1 MRRRRDLGVYPLAEG
16 LALYHAGSGR
26 LHILNATGALLW
38 QGLRRGDSYARAT
51 AGLAR
56 RFGVPAAAVRR
67 DAADLY
73 RRLKVEDLLGGRRAS
88 TAAVPAPARR
98 TPAVR
103 AVRAP
108 ESARRF
114 RIAGRGFEV
123 AMPPAQWRAARPVL
137 EHLAAAGA
145 ARSEARFAVSTAA
158 GRVVLARNGA
168 ELAQV
173 RTAAGLQHALIRAL
187 VEFVFESPR
196 FLTALHA
203 GAVRYRGRCLVFP
216 AAGGRGKTTLVA
228 GLMRHGARVL
238 ADDLLALEAQRLRLV
253 AVPLPLRF
261 KQGSWALAESLFPGR
276 LDPTVH
282 VIGAK
287 RVRLLPPE
295 RPAGREWQAAHRV
308 DALVS
313 PEFRPGAA
321 PALQPCGAA
330 EMLEI
335 LFGGQSLLLGR
346 PAPRRVGAMVRWL
359 ATVPSYRLVYGSLD
373 EALELL
379 EPLAPA

>member
-1 MRRRRDLGVYPLAEG
+1 MRRRRDLGVYPLDEG

-38 QGLRRGDSYARAT
+38 QGLRGGASYARAT
-51 AGLAR
+51 AALAR
-56 RFGVPAAAVRR
+56 RFGVPAAKVRR

-73 RRLKVEDLLGGRRAS
+73 GRLKAEGLLGGRKAS
-88 TAAVPAPARR
+88 TAAAPARR
-98 TPAVR
+98 PRSAR
-103 AVRAP
+103 ARRAR

-114 RIAGRGFEV
+114 RIAGRGFEAAV
-123 AMPPAQWRAARPVL
+123 PTAQWRAARPVL

-145 ARSEARFAVSTAA
+145 ARAEACFAVAPAA
-158 GRVVLARNGA
+158 GRVVLARDGVA
-168 ELAQV
+168 LAQV

-238 ADDLLALEAQRLRLV
+238 ADDLLALEAQRLRVV
-253 AVPLPLRF
+253 AVPLPLRL

-282 VIGAK
+282 ALGAK

-295 RPAGREWQAAHRV
+295 RPGGRDWQAAHRV
-308 DALVS
+308 DALIS

-335 LFGGQSLLLGR
+335 LFGGHSLLLGR

-359 ATVPSYRLVYGSLD
+359 AAVPSYRLVYGSLD
-373 EALELL
+373 EALKLL